1 MKRGF
6 GERLQ
11 RAFGREE
18 LAPARGS
25 APAGALR
32 DALVRRRQRESRSAP
47 VVELPAGETI
57 ENERGTCY
65 LRTLRYPLDHRH
77 GDAPL
82 QCALDVDRERLAVL
96 AKDPAVG
103 SLDLSECLF
112 LDTETT
118 GLSGGAGTIVFMTGL
133 GYFTAGEF
141 VLEQTFL
148 RSYSE
153 EPAALFHVKRRLT
166 QHPQLVTFV
175 GKSFDRHRLAARMA
189 VHRLRS
195 RVLSPKHLDLY
206 YVARRAFRD
215 HDLPN
220 VRLQT
225 LERHRLGVHR
235 PDDLPGA
242 EAPVA
247 FLDWIRDGSGPVD
260 RVFEHNRL
268 DVLSLVTLLGSL

>member
-1 MKRGF
+1 MKRAF
-6 GERLQ
+6 GKRLQ
-11 RAFGREE
+11 RAFRREE
-18 LAPARGS
+18 PASAGS
-25 APAGALR
+25 SGHEGSLR
-32 DALVRRRQRESRSAP
+32 EALVRRRQRELRGARE
-47 VVELPAGETI
+47 VELPPGETI
-57 ENERGTCY
+57 ENERGGCY

-82 QCALDVDRERLAVL
+82 RRVFDLDRERLAVL
-96 AKDPAVG
+96 AKDPAVEE
-103 SLDLSECLF
+103 LDLSECLF
-112 LDTETT
+112 LDTQTT
-118 GLSGGAGTIVFMTGL
+118 GLSGGAGTVVFMTGL
-133 GYFTAGEF
+133 GYFDAEEF

-153 EPAALFHVKRRLT
+153 EAAALTHIKRRLA
-166 QHPQLVTFV
+166 QYPQLVTFV

-195 RVLSPKHLDLY
+195 RVLSARHLDLY
-206 YVARRAFRD
+206 YVSRRAFRD

-220 VRLQT
+220 CRLQT

-247 FLDWIRDGSGPVD
+247 FLDWVRDGSGPVD